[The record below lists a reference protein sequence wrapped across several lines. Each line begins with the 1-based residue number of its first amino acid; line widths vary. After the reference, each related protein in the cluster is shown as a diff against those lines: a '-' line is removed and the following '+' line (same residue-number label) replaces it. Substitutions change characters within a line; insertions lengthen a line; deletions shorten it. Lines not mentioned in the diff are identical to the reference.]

1 MSIRTEF
8 PHTVREIE
16 NTWIP
21 LSDGT
26 RLAARIWLP
35 VDADDTPVPAILE
48 YLPYRKDDAN
58 ASQDST
64 RHPYF
69 AGFGYAGVRVDLR
82 GTGDSDG
89 ILLDEYLAQEQ
100 DDALEVI
107 AWLAEQPWCTGAV
120 GMIGYSWGGFNGLQ
134 VAARRPPALKAVVTM
149 YSTDDRYRDDC
160 HYVGGCLLGSDMLK
174 WASWMRMYNALPPD
188 PSQRDDWREI
198 WLERLKKTP
207 AYIEPWVSH
216 QVRDD
221 YWRQGS
227 VCEDYAS
234 IQAATLVVGG
244 WTDAYTNAVP
254 RLLEHL
260 TCERRGIIGP
270 WAHVAPYRGKPGP
283 LIGFLQECLRWFD
296 RWLMGLDT
304 GVERDSFLRVWMQ
317 ESLPPSDT
325 YQERPGRWIAEGA
338 WPPSGAEA
346 RHWVLGEEAR
356 LVEVAPDAKA
366 VGVAVE
372 MRTPQHVGRTAGVW
386 CANGRDHELASDQR
400 PDDEHSLVFETARL
414 DSSLEVLGFPILHLE
429 LSCDRPVALVAARLS
444 EVGPDGASTLLTWG
458 QLNLTHRA
466 SDEFPSSIEP
476 GERLRVRL
484 QLNAIGQRV
493 AAGQRLRLALST
505 TYWPHAWPSPEEAT
519 VAVFLG
525 GPSALELPVLSHPG
539 PVLAA
544 PFDAPEQAADAWLHE
559 RDERERI
566 RTDESATGMH
576 RSVDREVAGEL
587 LPATETRFA
596 TESEDVLEIAENDP
610 LSARVVTRRVATLER
625 DDWLVRVECDAEMT
639 STADEFVIDDELKAY
654 EDGDLLFADRRRFR
668 IPRRLV

>member
-1 MSIRTEF
+1 MSIRSAF
-8 PHTVREIE
+8 PHIVREIE

-89 ILLDEYLAQEQ
+89 IICDEYLAQEQ
-100 DDALEVI
+100 DDAVEVI
-107 AWLAEQPWCTGAV
+107 AWLAAQPWCSGAV

-134 VAARRPPALKAVVTM
+134 IAARRPPALKAVVTM

-188 PSQRDDWREI
+188 PRHRDDWRDV
-198 WLERLKKTP
+198 WLDRLARTP
-207 AYIEPWVSH
+207 AFIEPWVSH

-227 VCEDYAS
+227 VCEDYAA
-234 IQAATLVVGG
+234 IEAATLVVGG

-296 RWLMGLDT
+296 RWLKDMDT
-304 GVERDSFLRVWMQ
+304 GVERDPLLRVWMQ

-325 YQERPGRWIAEGA
+325 YQERPGRWVAENA
-338 WPPSGAEA
+338 WPPAGATA
-346 RHWVLGEEAR
+346 RSWVFGEESR
-356 LVEVAPDAKA
+356 LTEAAPDAGA
-366 VGVAVE
+366 AGVGVAIS
-372 MRTPQHVGRTAGVW
+372 TPQHVGRTAGVW

-400 PDDEHSLVFETARL
+400 PDDEYSLVFETTRF
-414 DSSLEVLGFPILHLE
+414 DSEIEVLGFPIVHLE
-429 LSCDRPVALVAARLS
+429 LACDRPVALVAARLS
-444 EVGPDGASTLLTWG
+444 EIGPDGAVTLLTWG
-458 QLNLTHRA
+458 QLNLTHRD
-466 SDEFPSSIEP
+466 SDEFPAPLVP
-476 GERLRVRL
+476 GERFSVRL

-505 TYWPHAWPSPEEAT
+505 THWPHAWPAPEAAT
-519 VAVFLG
+519 VTAFVA
-525 GPSALELPVLSHPG
+525 GPSALELPILEHPG
-539 PVLAA
+539 PTLAA
-544 PFDAPEQAADAWLHE
+544 PFEAPEQAADAWLHE
-559 RDERERI
+559 RDERER
-566 RTDESATGMH
+566 RRVDDPVTGVH
-576 RSVDREVAGEL
+576 RVEDREVAEEL
-587 LPATETRFA
+587 MPATETRFA
-596 TESEDVLEIAENDP
+596 TEVDDVLEIAESDP

-625 DDWLVRVECDAEMT
+625 DGWSIRVECDAQMR
-639 STADEFVIDDELKAY
+639 STADEFVIDDEIKAF
-654 EDGDLLFADRRRFR
+654 ENGELVLESGEQFR